1 MVTLLLSSCVLFFST
16 AHPMSPWNRDAL
28 VSLRE
33 KLQLHVLM
41 ETGLG
46 NRLEKAA
53 GGFMSG
59 FEAATVR
66 QQPGNIEQMS
76 KVIEILCGKG
86 DKDFSTFLKMLQ
98 STNNEV
104 WAEELERK
112 AEELKREKGVYRE
125 EGGHSECNSVED
137 RIIGTP
143 LPSLQRC
150 TTLLHLQRLIHH
162 VF

>member
-1 MVTLLLSSCVLFFST
+1 MVTLLVSSCVLFFST

-59 FEAATVR
+59 FEAATVK

-76 KVIEILCGKG
+76 KVIEILCGKD
-86 DKDFSTFLKMLQ
+86 DKHFSIFLQML
-98 STNNEV
+98 SRTNNKV
-104 WAEELERK
+104 WAEELERSAGK
-112 AEELKREKGVYRE
+112 
-125 EGGHSECNSVED
+125 
-137 RIIGTP
+137 
-143 LPSLQRC
+143 C
-150 TTLLHLQRLIHH
+150 TRKEMC
-162 VF
+162 V